1 MTLSTCWKYTII
13 TSVFSLESFIQK
25 QSLSYTESILAVNG
39 AHEVKYTPL
48 HMSTLYYYWVIYS
61 AFFIIHQHPLLFKR
75 LTIWTVDSRKSN
87 YASAKSLGMM
97 IYLINNSSTT
107 LSETE
112 DLLNHLKVLVRHNY
126 MKQSLWRKIYITFL
140 ECFSHHLKS
149 CIHSKVR
156 NTSTTLTFVP
166 NYIVSLR

>member
-1 MTLSTCWKYTII
+1 
-13 TSVFSLESFIQK
+13 
-25 QSLSYTESILAVNG
+25 
-39 AHEVKYTPL
+39 
-48 HMSTLYYYWVIYS
+48 
-61 AFFIIHQHPLLFKR
+61 
-75 LTIWTVDSRKSN
+75 
-87 YASAKSLGMM
+87 M

-112 DLLNHLKVLVRHNY
+112 DLLNHLKVLVRHDY
-126 MKQSLWRKIYITFL
+126 MKQSLWREIYITFL